1 MNKGLLTNCTAALIA
16 CAGYFTPGY
25 GEVILMTGLFALSG
39 GVTNWL
45 AVHMLFEK
53 VPLMYGS
60 GVVPRR
66 FAEFKSTLRDLIMSE
81 FFSREQV
88 ERFLAEGPLSPTKL
102 GEQVDQDKVFD
113 GMVEVIE
120 ASSLGSM
127 LSMVGGRKAL
137 EPLREPMAI
146 KLAELIESVVDGATD
161 AGADSPLANHLISQI
176 ERIIDQRLDELTPE
190 HVKTIVE
197 DIIKEHLGWLVV
209 WGGVVG
215 GLIGLVVALT
225 SAA

>member
-1 MNKGLLTNCTAALIA
+1 MTKGFLTNCLAALVAI
-16 CAGYFTPGY
+16 AGYFAPHY
-25 GEVILMTGLFALSG
+25 GEVIMMTGLFALSG

-81 FFSREQV
+81 FFTREQV
-88 ERFLAEGPLSPTKL
+88 ERFLAEGPLSPAKL
-102 GEQVDQDKVFD
+102 GEQVDRDRVFD

-137 EPLREPMAI
+137 EPLREPMSV
-146 KLAELIESVVDGATD
+146 KLAELIASVVEGTSET
-161 AGADSPLANHLISQI
+161 GVESTLADRLVAQI
-176 ERIIDQRLDELTPE
+176 EHLIDQRLDELTPE
-190 HVKTIVE
+190 HVKAIVE

-215 GLIGLVVALT
+215 GLIGLVVAL
-225 SAA
+225 ANAV